1 MRMRQWCTHP
11 RAARYAAVLLGVA
24 LLAALLGTGTVR
36 QPSQGLIVADRGRTA
51 GVFAPVRAPIAG
63 TVVSV
68 RAVDRQY
75 VTAGTVLIALST
87 AHERSALARAAAQ
100 SRAARARVRDSLTAL
115 AAQERAA
122 SSQVRAALT
131 TLRAAPLRV
140 TPLHTPHAA
149 ASAPPAFVEAER
161 QAAAAETRV
170 RRIADAQVAAAQQT
184 LDRDSALLAEGLIS
198 PREMAADSQALDAA
212 RAQAAGA
219 AAAVR
224 DAQTAAAAP
233 SSTMT
238 PVAPDGRAA
247 TRASA
252 ALAAAQTALDTAETA
267 QAAAAQRLAR
277 DRTLL
282 ADGAIPAHQVDTDTA
297 ASDAASARV
306 DAATAAVRVAQAQL
320 AAAHATP
327 RSTQPVVHAA
337 AASEDRLTRQAEATI
352 ADAQLRAQALAAAQ
366 LAAVDADRALEA
378 AKVALGETVIRAPVD
393 GWVTG
398 STAAAGEAVHRG
410 QTLMALS
417 IQGRTWVAAD
427 VPPAAA
433 PKIRVGSA
441 ALVTV
446 DGYAGHVWL
455 GRVLRVGAGPGRT
468 DRTVEVQ
475 IGLDQ
480 NAGRGQLPGGLPAA
494 VAIETRGTPSSA
506 MSSGPDAGP
515 TPSRSPLIEA
525 AAPVRIESDDPQ
537 RARIVE
543 QEREVLAQLNAESEE
558 IRAIAVGAAPGPHGG
573 AIPSFPNDGL
583 AWPVEGTVSSGY
595 GWRVHPIFHT
605 PEFHTG
611 IDIAASWGAPVEAAD
626 DGTVIFTGEMP
637 ANGKLIVLNH
647 GNGVSTTYSHLS
659 SYDVRVGD
667 RVRRGQVI
675 GRVGSTGWSTGPH
688 LFFELRQD
696 GQPLDPLEP

>member
-1 MRMRQWCTHP
+1 MRQWGTHP

-36 QPSQGLIVADRGRTA
+36 QPPQGLIVADRGRTA

-63 TVVSV
+63 TVLSV
-68 RAVDRQY
+68 HAVNRQY

-87 AHERSALARAAAQ
+87 AHERSALAHAAAQ
-100 SRAARARVRDSLTAL
+100 SRAARARVRDSLTTL
-115 AAQERAA
+115 ATQERAA
-122 SSQVRAALT
+122 SDQVRAALT
-131 TLRAAPLRV
+131 TLRATPPRV
-140 TPLHTPHAA
+140 TPPHTPHAA

-170 RRIADAQVAAAQQT
+170 QRIADAQAAAAQQT
-184 LDRDSALLAEGLIS
+184 LDRDRALLAEGLIS
-198 PREMAADSQALDAA
+198 PREMAADTQAYDAA
-212 RAQAAGA
+212 RAQEAAA

-224 DAQTAAAAP
+224 DAQSAAAAP
-233 SSTMT
+233 SSATT
-238 PVAPDGRAA
+238 PVAPDGSAAAARTRAA
-247 TRASA
+247 
-252 ALAAAQTALDTAETA
+252 LTAA
-267 QAAAAQRLAR
+267 QAALHTADTDQVSAAQRLAR
-277 DRTLL
+277 DQALL
-282 ADGAIPAHQVDTDTA
+282 ADGAIPAHQVDTDAA
-297 ASDAASARV
+297 ASDAAAARV
-306 DAATAAVRVAQAQL
+306 DAATAAVRAARAQL

-327 RSTQPVVHAA
+327 RPTPPVVHAA
-337 AASEDRLTRQAEATI
+337 ATPEDRLTRQAEATI
-352 ADAQLRAQALAAAQ
+352 ADAQLGAQALAAAQ

-378 AKVALGETVIRAPVD
+378 AKVALSETVIRAPVD

-398 STAAAGEAVHRG
+398 STAAAGDAVHRG

-468 DRTVEVQ
+468 DRAVEVQ

-480 NAGRGQLPGGLPAA
+480 NAGHGQLPGGLPAA

-506 MSSGPDAGP
+506 VARGPNAGP
-515 TPSRSPLIEA
+515 APSQSPSIEA
-525 AAPVRIESDDPQ
+525 AAPVRTESDDPL
-537 RARIVE
+537 RARIIE
-543 QEREVLAQLNAESEE
+543 QERQVLAQLNAESEE
-558 IRAIAVGAAPGPHGG
+558 IHAIAVGAAPGPHGG
-573 AIPSFPNDGL
+573 AVPSFLNDGL

-595 GWRVHPIFHT
+595 GWRIHPIFHT

-626 DGTVIFTGEMP
+626 DGTVIFTGEMT
-637 ANGKLIVLNH
+637 ANGGLVVLNH

-659 SYDVRVGD
+659 SYTVRVGD
-667 RVRRGQVI
+667 RVRRGQII